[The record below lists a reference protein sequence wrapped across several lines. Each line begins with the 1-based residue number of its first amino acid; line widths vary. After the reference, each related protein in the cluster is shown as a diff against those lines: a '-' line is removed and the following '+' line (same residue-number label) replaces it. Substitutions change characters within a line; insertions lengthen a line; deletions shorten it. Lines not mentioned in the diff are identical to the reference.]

1 MPMEEY
7 PDHVSEAQKVCALR
21 FDAFSYE
28 KSRGAVIPGAP
39 GQALAFIIEPVIESR
54 RFSDNQAE
62 NFAAFFLLHRALYQS
77 GHGRQPETES
87 LAVTYDLLFLHLYR
101 SEPPEEFRNT
111 DYCERW
117 RTEFEQAAEE
127 TAAHVRRNLKMIG

>member
-1 MPMEEY
+1 MPVVEY

-28 KSRGAVIPGAP
+28 KSRGTVIPGAP
-39 GQALAFIIEPVIESR
+39 GQALAFIIEPLIETR
-54 RFSDNQAE
+54 RFSGNQAE

-87 LAVTYDLLFLHLYR
+87 LSVTYDLLFLHLYR
-101 SEPPEEFRNT
+101 AEPPEEFRNAAF
-111 DYCERW
+111 CERW
-117 RTEFEQAAEE
+117 RAEFEQGAEDA
-127 TAAHVRRNLKMIG
+127 AAHVRRCLKLAA